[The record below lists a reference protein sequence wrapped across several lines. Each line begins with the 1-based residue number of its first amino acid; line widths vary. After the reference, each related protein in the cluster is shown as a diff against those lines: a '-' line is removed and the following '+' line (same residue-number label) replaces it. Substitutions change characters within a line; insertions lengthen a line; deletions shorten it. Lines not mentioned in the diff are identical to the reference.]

1 MNEATTIF
9 AGVRWPRLTIGACL
23 TGGLALTIHVVMV
36 QWLKVSNPDFHSPL
50 PEVLNATVMVYA
62 AMWLDRCLRAQYAGR
77 SPALRIFVLF
87 ALLACLNATV
97 RNAFMTGYCSTTT
110 PLRWL
115 FGPLSSVSPIVYF
128 AVAAALTAGVC
139 QFRQNGVRLAAG
151 AGVALLLVAV
161 VSPGLSLME
170 QAAYVQLS
178 ALLPSVG
185 WCKLPYGMDVMIP
198 AYLTSVE
205 PALASFACIALVW
218 RYLPERPLLRTVSFV
233 VLILALKKQLL
244 ASLLYPFFA
253 PGSALTAL
261 ASMGQLSLAAAALG
275 LLTVGFWRWVRPVP
289 LKRECAKA

>member
-1 MNEATTIF
+1 MNDATTIF
-9 AGVRWPRLTIGACL
+9 AGVRWPRLMIGICL

-50 PEVLNATVMVYA
+50 PEVLNVVVMVYA

-87 ALLACLNATV
+87 VLLACLNGTV
-97 RNAFMTGYCSTTT
+97 RNAFMSGYCSTMT

-115 FGPLSSVSPIVYF
+115 FGALSSVRPIAYF
-128 AVAAALTAGVC
+128 AVAAALTAGVG
-139 QFRQNGVRLAAG
+139 QFRQSEARLAAG
-151 AGVALLLVAV
+151 VGLALLLVGI
-161 VSPGLSLME
+161 VSPGLSIME
-170 QAAYVQLS
+170 QAAYQPLS
-178 ALLPSVG
+178 DLLPSIG
-185 WCKLPYGMDVMIP
+185 WCRLPYGMDVMIP

-218 RYLPERPLLRTVSFV
+218 RYLPERPLFRTVSFV
-233 VLILALKKQLL
+233 MLILALKKQLL

-275 LLTVGFWRWVRPVP
+275 LLTVVFWRWAQRVPPRSRPS
-289 LKRECAKA
+289 ET

>member
-1 MNEATTIF
+1 MNDATTVF
-9 AGVRWPRLTIGACL
+9 AGVRWSRLMIGVCL
-23 TGGLALTIHVVMV
+23 TGGLALSIHVVMV

-50 PEVLNATVMVYA
+50 PELLNAMVMVYA

-77 SPALRIFVLF
+77 SAALRIFVLF
-87 ALLACLNATV
+87 VLLACLNATV

-110 PLRWL
+110 PLRWI
-115 FGPLSSVSPIVYF
+115 FGALSSVRPIVYF
-128 AVAAALTAGVC
+128 AVAAALTAGVG
-139 QFRQNGVRLAAG
+139 QFRREGVRLAAG
-151 AGVALLLVAV
+151 AGLALLLVAA

-170 QAAYVQLS
+170 HAAYGRLS
-178 ALLPSVG
+178 HLLPSVG

-218 RYLPERPLLRTVSFV
+218 RYLPERALLRTVSFV

-244 ASLLYPFFA
+244 ASLLYPLFA
-253 PGSALTAL
+253 PGSTLTAL

-275 LLTVGFWRWVRPVP
+275 LSTVGFWRWAQRAP
-289 LKRECAKA
+289 LQRSASET